1 MNNKEIVHGT
11 IPSLTVNCS
20 LFIVTGDNMLENLIN
35 QIESYNPNADIAV
48 VAKAYNYAEMA
59 HSNAQTR
66 FSGERYFVH
75 PYHVALILADLHVDV
90 QTIAAGLLH
99 DVVEDTGIT
108 DDDIK
113 REFGVEIANMVDG
126 VTKLSKVKYR
136 NKEERQAES
145 LRKMIIAMSKDI
157 RVVIIKLADRLH
169 NIRTLEYMPKEKQYQ
184 KAMETIEI
192 YAPIANRLGM
202 ASIKWEL
209 EDLSLKYI
217 DPDGYEDL
225 VKKVQEKSE
234 KRKDYI
240 DHIISVMYE
249 KLDESN
255 IPADIKGRPKS
266 LYSIYKKMYFKHKT
280 FEQIYDLIAVR
291 LIVDS
296 IKDCYGALGTVHTLW
311 KPIPGRFKDYIAMP
325 KPNMYQSL
333 HTTVIGPQGEPF
345 EIQIRTLD
353 MHRTA
358 EYGIAAHWKY
368 KEGIDEQSHYEEKLN
383 WLRQMLEW
391 QQETND
397 PQEFME
403 SLKIDLYADEVFV
416 FTPKGEVVNLPTG
429 STPIDFAYRVHSAV
443 GNKCVGAK
451 VNGRIVPIDTKLRTG
466 DQVEVLT
473 SQQSNGPS
481 RDWLKIAASSQAK
494 SKIRKFFKERDKEF
508 NVEKGKELVE
518 REIKKQGFLV
528 SDLLKDDWVKTVAE
542 KYSLYTASNL
552 YAAVGNGGITENQI
566 VNRLKLIY
574 LEKNKDKIELE
585 KIESLE
591 KNVTNKAPS
600 SIEKHASGVIIKGID
615 NVKIRFSKCCS
626 PVPGDAIVG
635 YITRGR
641 GVSVHRADCTNI
653 HDLNG
658 SEDQRFIEVEW
669 DTGKKAKFV
678 SELQIKALDRPK
690 FLQDLTNLYSEAKL
704 NAVSLNLRVNKER
717 IAIVDIG
724 FEIQETKQIEDLM
737 KKIKKLDGVLEVYR
751 NKK

>member
-1 MNNKEIVHGT
+1 
-11 IPSLTVNCS
+11 
-20 LFIVTGDNMLENLIN
+20 MLENLIN

-48 VAKAYNYAEMA
+48 VVKAYNYAEMA
-59 HSNAQTR
+59 HSSAQTR
-66 FSGERYFVH
+66 LSGERYFVH
-75 PYHVALILADLHVDV
+75 PYQVAQILADLHVDV

-108 DDDIK
+108 YDEIK
-113 REFGVEIANMVDG
+113 REFGEEIANMVDG

-169 NIRTLEYMPKEKQYQ
+169 NIRTLEYMPEAKQYQ

-217 DPDGYEDL
+217 DPEGYADL
-225 VKKVQEKSE
+225 VQKVQEKSE
-234 KRKDYI
+234 KRKRYI
-240 DHIISVMYE
+240 SQIISTMTE
-249 KLDESN
+249 KLDDAGIQS
-255 IPADIKGRPKS
+255 DIKGRPKS
-266 LYSIYKKMYFKHKT
+266 LYSIYKKMYFKNKS

-291 LIVDS
+291 IIVDS

-333 HTTVIGPQGEPF
+333 HTTVIGPDGEPF

-368 KEGIDEQSHYEEKLN
+368 KEGIDAQTNYEEKLN

-416 FTPKGEVVNLPTG
+416 FTPKGEVVNLPTN

-466 DQVEVLT
+466 DQVEILT
-473 SQQSNGPS
+473 SQSSAGPS
-481 RDWLKIAASSQAK
+481 RDWLKIATSSQAK
-494 SKIRKFFKERDKEF
+494 SKIRKFFKERDKDF

-518 REIKKQGFLV
+518 REIKKQGFQV
-528 SDLLKDDWVKTVAE
+528 ADLLKDDWIKSVAD
-542 KYSLYTASNL
+542 KYSMFTASNL

-566 VNRLKLIY
+566 VNRLKALY

-585 KIESLE
+585 KIEALE
-591 KNVTNKAPS
+591 KNAAMASRLPAKM
-600 SIEKHASGVIIKGID
+600 EKHASGVIIKGVD
-615 NVKIRFSKCCS
+615 NIKIKFSKCCN

-641 GVSVHRADCTNI
+641 GVSIHRADCTNI
-653 HDLNG
+653 HDLND
-658 SEDQRFIEVEW
+658 SEDQRFLEVEW
-669 DTGKKAKFV
+669 DAGKKATFI
-678 SELQIKALDRPK
+678 SEIQIKALDRPK
-690 FLQDLTNLYSEAKL
+690 FLQDLTNLYTESKV
-704 NAVSLNLRVNKER
+704 NAVSLNLRVNKEK

-724 FEIQETKQIEDLM
+724 FEINETKQIEDLM
-737 KKIKKLDGVLEVYR
+737 KKIKRLDGVLEVYR

>member
-1 MNNKEIVHGT
+1 
-11 IPSLTVNCS
+11 
-20 LFIVTGDNMLENLIN
+20 MLENIIN
-35 QIESYNPNADIAV
+35 QIESYNPNADVSV

-66 FSGERYFVH
+66 FSGERYFIH
-75 PYHVALILADLHVDV
+75 PYNVALILADLHVDV

-108 DDDIK
+108 YDDIK
-113 REFGVEIANMVDG
+113 REFGEEIANMVDG

-192 YAPIANRLGM
+192 YAPIANRLGI

-217 DPDGYEDL
+217 DSEGYEDL
-225 VKKVQEKSE
+225 LEKVQQKSE
-234 KRKDYI
+234 QRKDYI
-240 DHIISVMYE
+240 SRIISVMH
-249 KLDESN
+249 
-255 IPADIKGRPKS
+255 
-266 LYSIYKKMYFKHKT
+266 YSIYKKMYFKNRA

-291 LIVDS
+291 IIVDS
-296 IKDCYGALGTVHTLW
+296 IKDCYGALGTMHTLW

-333 HTTVIGPQGEPF
+333 HTTVIGPAGEPF

-368 KEGIDEQSHYEEKLN
+368 KEGIDEQTNYEEKLN

-397 PQEFME
+397 PAEFME
-403 SLKIDLYADEVFV
+403 TLKIDLYADEVFV
-416 FTPKGEVVNLPTG
+416 FTPKGEVVNIPTG

-451 VNGRIVPIDTKLRTG
+451 VNGRIVPIDTKLKTG
-466 DQVEVLT
+466 DQIEILT
-473 SQQSNGPS
+473 SQSSAGPS
-481 RDWLKIAASSQAK
+481 RDWLKIASSSQAK
-494 SKIRKFFKERDKEF
+494 SKIRKFFKERDKDF

-518 REIKKQGFLV
+518 REVKKQGYQV
-528 SDLLKDDWVKTVAE
+528 SDLLKDDWLKFVAD
-542 KYSLYTASNL
+542 KYSMFTANNL

-566 VNRLKLIY
+566 VNRLKLLY
-574 LEKNKDKIELE
+574 MEKNKDKIELE
-585 KIESLE
+585 KIENLE
-591 KNVTNKAPS
+591 KNSSLMKSPS
-600 SIEKHASGVIIKGID
+600 RIEKHASGVIIKGID
-615 NVKIRFSKCCS
+615 NIKVRFSKCCS

-653 HDLNG
+653 HDLTD

-669 DTGKKAKFV
+669 DYGKQATFV
-678 SELQIKALDRPK
+678 SELQIKALDRPRL
-690 FLQDLTNLYSEAKL
+690 LQDLTALYAEAKL
-704 NAVSLNLRVNKER
+704 NAVSLNLRITKDKV
-717 IAIVDIG
+717 AIVDIG
-724 FEIQETKQIEDLM
+724 FEINETKQIEDLM

>member
-1 MNNKEIVHGT
+1 
-11 IPSLTVNCS
+11 
-20 LFIVTGDNMLENLIN
+20 MLGNIIN
-35 QIESYNPNADIAV
+35 QIESYNPNADLDIV
-48 VAKAYNYAEMA
+48 VKAYNFSEMA

-66 FSGERYFVH
+66 FSGERYFTH
-75 PYHVALILADLHVDV
+75 PYNVALILADLHMDV
-90 QTIAAGLLH
+90 QTICAGLLH

-108 DDDIK
+108 VDDIK
-113 REFGVEIANMVDG
+113 KEFGVEIANMVDG

-145 LRKMIIAMSKDI
+145 LRKMIVAMSKDI

-169 NIRTLEYMPKEKQYQ
+169 NIRTLQYMPKEKQYQ

-192 YAPIANRLGM
+192 YAPIANRLGI

-217 DPDGYEDL
+217 DPEGYEDL
-225 VKKVQEKSE
+225 LKKVQEKSE

-240 DHIISVMYE
+240 SHIIEVISK
-249 KLDESN
+249 KLQESGME
-255 IPADIKGRPKS
+255 ADIKGRPKS
-266 LYSIYKKMYFKHKT
+266 LYSIYKKMYYKNRL

-291 LIVDS
+291 IIVES
-296 IKDCYGALGTVHTLW
+296 IKDCYGALGIVHTLW
-311 KPIPGRFKDYIAMP
+311 KPVPGRFKDYIAMP

-333 HTTVIGPQGEPF
+333 HTTVIGPEGEPF
-345 EIQIRTLD
+345 EIQIRTLE

-368 KEGIDEQSHYEEKLN
+368 KEGIDDKTKYEEKLN

-403 SLKIDLYADEVFV
+403 ALKIDLYTDEVFV
-416 FTPKGEVVNLPTG
+416 FTPKGEVINLPTG
-429 STPIDFAYRVHSAV
+429 STPIDFAYRVHTAV

-451 VNGRIVPIDTKLRTG
+451 VNGRIVPLDAKLKTG
-466 DQVEVLT
+466 DQVEILT
-473 SQQSNGPS
+473 SQSSVGPS

-494 SKIRKFFKERDKEF
+494 SKIRKFFKDRDKDF
-508 NVEKGKELVE
+508 NFEKGKELVE
-518 REIKKQGFLV
+518 REIKKQGYQV
-528 SDLLKDDWVKTVAE
+528 ADLLKDDWIKTVAD
-542 KYSLYTASNL
+542 KYNMSAASNL
-552 YAAVGNGGITENQI
+552 FAAVGSGGITESQI

-574 LEKNKDKIELE
+574 LEKNKDKLELE
-585 KIESLE
+585 RIENLE
-591 KNVTNKAPS
+591 KSLAKSPQR
-600 SIEKHASGVIIKGID
+600 EKHTSGVIIKGID
-615 NVKIRFSKCCS
+615 NIKVRFSKCCN

-641 GVSVHRADCTNI
+641 GVSIHRADCTNI
-653 HDLNG
+653 HDL
-658 SEDQRFIEVEW
+658 SDSDDQRFIEVQW
-669 DTGKKAKFV
+669 DNKEKATFI

-690 FLQDLTNLYSEAKL
+690 LLQDITSLYVDAKL
-704 NAVSLNLRVNKER
+704 NAVSLNLRINKEKV
-717 IAIVDIG
+717 AIVDIG
-724 FEIQETKQIEDLM
+724 FEINDIKQIEDLI
-737 KKIKKLDGVLEVYR
+737 KKMKKLDGVLEVYR

>member
-1 MNNKEIVHGT
+1 
-11 IPSLTVNCS
+11 
-20 LFIVTGDNMLENLIN
+20 MLGNIIN
-35 QIESYNPNADIAV
+35 QIESYNPNADVSV
-48 VAKAYNYAEMA
+48 VVKAYNYAEMA

-75 PYHVALILADLHVDV
+75 PYNVALILADLHVDV

-108 DDDIK
+108 YNDIK
-113 REFGVEIANMVDG
+113 KEFGEEIANMVDG

-145 LRKMIIAMSKDI
+145 LRKMIVAMSKDI

-169 NIRTLEYMPKEKQYQ
+169 NIRTLEYMPAEKRYQ

-192 YAPIANRLGM
+192 YAPIANRLGI

-217 DPDGYEDL
+217 DPEGYSDL
-225 VKKVQEKSE
+225 LKKVQEKSE

-240 DHIISVMYE
+240 SHIIDVIQS
-249 KLDESN
+249 KLKDSSME
-255 IPADIKGRPKS
+255 ADIKGRPKS
-266 LYSIYKKMYFKHKT
+266 LYSIYKKMYHKNRA
-280 FEQIYDLIAVR
+280 FEQIYDLIAIR
-291 LIVDS
+291 IIVDS
-296 IKDCYGALGTVHTLW
+296 IKDCYGALGIVHTLW
-311 KPIPGRFKDYIAMP
+311 KPVPGRFKDYIAMP

-333 HTTVIGPQGEPF
+333 HTTVIGPEGEPF
-345 EIQIRTLD
+345 EIQIRTLE

-368 KEGIDEQSHYEEKLN
+368 KEGIDDTTKYEEKLN

-391 QQETND
+391 QQDTND

-403 SLKIDLYADEVFV
+403 ALKIDLYTDEVFV
-416 FTPKGEVVNLPTG
+416 FTPKGEVVNLPAG

-451 VNGRIVPIDTKLRTG
+451 VNSRMVPIDTKLKTG
-466 DQVEVLT
+466 DQVEIIT
-473 SQQSNGPS
+473 SQSSTGPS

-494 SKIRKFFKERDKEF
+494 SKIRKFFKEKDKDF
-508 NVEKGKELVE
+508 NVEKGKELIE
-518 REIKKQGFLV
+518 REIKKQGYPV
-528 SDLLKDDWVKTVAE
+528 ADLLKDEWIKIVADKYNMFTV
-542 KYSLYTASNL
+542 SNL

-574 LEKNKDKIELE
+574 LEKNKDKLELE
-585 KIESLE
+585 KIETLE
-591 KNVTNKAPS
+591 KNIQKTPQRM
-600 SIEKHASGVIIKGID
+600 EKHASGVIIKGID
-615 NVKIRFSKCCS
+615 NVKVRFSKCCN

-653 HDLNG
+653 HDLSD
-658 SEDQRFIEVEW
+658 SEDQRFIDVEW
-669 DTGKKAKFV
+669 DYKEKATFL

-690 FLQDLTNLYSEAKL
+690 LLQDLTALYAEAKL
-704 NAVSLNLRVNKER
+704 NAVSLNLRINKDR
-717 IAIVDIG
+717 VAIVDIG
-724 FEIQETKQIEDLM
+724 FEINETKQIEDLI
-737 KKIKKLDGVLEVYR
+737 KKIKRLDGVLEVYR

>member
-1 MNNKEIVHGT
+1 
-11 IPSLTVNCS
+11 
-20 LFIVTGDNMLENLIN
+20 MLGNIIN
-35 QIESYNPNADIAV
+35 QIESYNPNADLSV
-48 VAKAYNYAEMA
+48 VVKAYNFAEMA

-75 PYHVALILADLHVDV
+75 PYNVALILADLHVDV

-108 DDDIK
+108 YNEIK
-113 REFGVEIANMVDG
+113 REFGDEIANMVDG

-145 LRKMIIAMSKDI
+145 LRKMIVAMSKDI

-169 NIRTLEYMPKEKQYQ
+169 NIRTLQYMPVEKQYQ

-192 YAPIANRLGM
+192 YAPIANRLGI

-217 DPDGYEDL
+217 DPEGYEDL
-225 VKKVQEKSE
+225 LKKVQEKSE

-240 DHIISVMYE
+240 SHIIDVIQD
-249 KLDESN
+249 KLKESGM
-255 IPADIKGRPKS
+255 IADIKGRPKS
-266 LYSIYKKMYFKHKT
+266 LYSIYKKMYHKNRS

-291 LIVDS
+291 IIVDN
-296 IKDCYGALGTVHTLW
+296 IKDCYGVLGIVHTLW
-311 KPIPGRFKDYIAMP
+311 KPVPGRFKDYIAMP

-333 HTTVIGPQGEPF
+333 HTTVIGPEGEPF
-345 EIQIRTLD
+345 EIQIRTLE

-368 KEGIDEQSHYEEKLN
+368 KEGIDESTNYEEKLN

-391 QQETND
+391 QKDTND

-403 SLKIDLYADEVFV
+403 ALKIDLYTDEVFV
-416 FTPKGEVVNLPTG
+416 FTPKGEVINLPTG

-443 GNKCVGAK
+443 GNRCVGAK
-451 VNGRIVPIDTKLRTG
+451 VNGRIVPIDTKLKTG
-466 DQVEVLT
+466 DQVEILT
-473 SQQSNGPS
+473 SQSSAGPS

-494 SKIRKFFKERDKEF
+494 SKIRKFFKEKDKEF

-518 REIKKQGFLV
+518 REIKKQGYQV
-528 SDLLKDDWVKTVAE
+528 ADLLKDDWVKIVADKYNMFTV
-542 KYSLYTASNL
+542 SNL

-585 KIESLE
+585 KIENLE
-591 KNVTNKAPS
+591 KSLGPKTPQR
-600 SIEKHASGVIIKGID
+600 IEKHASGVIIKGID
-615 NVKIRFSKCCS
+615 NVKVRFSKCCN

-653 HDLNG
+653 HDLSD
-658 SEDQRFIEVEW
+658 SEDQRFIDVQW
-669 DTGKKAKFV
+669 DYKEKATFL

-690 FLQDLTNLYSEAKL
+690 LLQDLTSLYAEAKL
-704 NAVSLNLRVNKER
+704 NAVSLNLRINKER

-724 FEIQETKQIEDLM
+724 FEINETKQIEDLI
-737 KKIKKLDGVLEVYR
+737 KRIKKLDGVLEVYR

>member
-1 MNNKEIVHGT
+1 MDV
-11 IPSLTVNCS
+11 IPNMEK
-20 LFIVTGDNMLENLIN
+20 IMLENIIN
-35 QIESYNPNADIAV
+35 QIESYNPNADISI

-66 FSGERYFVH
+66 YSGERYFIH
-75 PYHVALILADLHVDV
+75 PYNVALILADLHVDV

-108 DDDIK
+108 YDDIK
-113 REFGVEIANMVDG
+113 REFGEEIANMVDG

-169 NIRTLEYMPKEKQYQ
+169 NIRTLEYMPEEKRYQ
-184 KAMETIEI
+184 KAIETIEI
-192 YAPIANRLGM
+192 YAPIANRLGI

-217 DPDGYEDL
+217 DYEGYEDL
-225 VKKVQEKSE
+225 LKKVQEKSE

-240 DHIISVMYE
+240 SHIISTITE
-249 KLDESN
+249 KLDEAG
-255 IPADIKGRPKS
+255 IHGDIKGRPKS
-266 LYSIYKKMYFKHKT
+266 LYSIYKKMYFKNKS

-291 LIVDS
+291 IIVDS

-311 KPIPGRFKDYIAMP
+311 KPVPGRFKDYIAMP

-333 HTTVIGPQGEPF
+333 HTTVIGPAGEPF

-368 KEGIDEQSHYEEKLN
+368 KEGIDEQDNYEEKLN

-403 SLKIDLYADEVFV
+403 SLRIDLYADEVFV

-451 VNGRIVPIDTKLRTG
+451 VNGRIVPIDTKLKTG

-473 SQQSNGPS
+473 SQSSVGPS

-494 SKIRKFFKERDKEF
+494 SKIRKFFKEKDKDF

-518 REIKKQGFLV
+518 REIKKQGFQV
-528 SDLLKDDWVKTVAE
+528 SDLLKEDWLKFVAE
-542 KYSLYTASNL
+542 KYNMNSSSNL
-552 YAAVGNGGITENQI
+552 YAAVGNGGVTENQI
-566 VNRLKLIY
+566 VNRLKVLY

-585 KIESLE
+585 RIENLE
-591 KNVTNKAPS
+591 KNSSLFNKPS
-600 SIEKHASGVIIKGID
+600 KTEKHASGVIIKGID
-615 NVKIRFSKCCS
+615 NVKVRFSKCCN

-641 GVSVHRADCTNI
+641 GVSIHRADCTNI
-653 HDLNG
+653 HDLND

-669 DTGKKAKFV
+669 DKGEKATFV
-678 SELQIKALDRPK
+678 SELQIKALDRPRL
-690 FLQDLTNLYSEAKL
+690 LQDITNLYSDAKL
-704 NAVSLNLRVNKER
+704 NAVSLNLRINKEK

-724 FEIQETKQIEDLM
+724 FEINETKQIEDLIR
-737 KKIKKLDGVLEVYR
+737 KIKRLEGVLEVYR

>member
-1 MNNKEIVHGT
+1 
-11 IPSLTVNCS
+11 
-20 LFIVTGDNMLENLIN
+20 MLGNIIN
-35 QIESYNPNADIAV
+35 QIESYNPNADLSV
-48 VAKAYNYAEMA
+48 VVKAYNYAEMA
-59 HSNAQTR
+59 HSSAQTR

-75 PYHVALILADLHVDV
+75 PYNVALILADLHVDV

-99 DVVEDTGIT
+99 DVVEDTGISYNE
-108 DDDIK
+108 IK
-113 REFGVEIANMVDG
+113 KEFGEEIANMVDG

-145 LRKMIIAMSKDI
+145 LRKMIVAMSKDI

-169 NIRTLEYMPKEKQYQ
+169 NIRTLEYMPHEKQYQ

-217 DPDGYEDL
+217 DPEGYEDL
-225 VKKVQEKSE
+225 LKKVQEKSE

-240 DHIISVMYE
+240 SHIIDVIQE
-249 KLDESN
+249 KLKESGME
-255 IPADIKGRPKS
+255 ADIKGRPKS
-266 LYSIYKKMYFKHKT
+266 LYSIYKKMYHKNRS
-280 FEQIYDLIAVR
+280 FEQIYDMIAVR
-291 LIVDS
+291 IIVDS
-296 IKDCYGALGTVHTLW
+296 IKDCYGSLGIVHTLW
-311 KPIPGRFKDYIAMP
+311 KPVPGRFKDYIAMP

-333 HTTVIGPQGEPF
+333 HTTVIGPAGEPF
-345 EIQIRTLD
+345 EIQIRTLE

-368 KEGIDEQSHYEEKLN
+368 KEGIDESDHYEEKLN

-391 QQETND
+391 QQDTND

-403 SLKIDLYADEVFV
+403 ALKIDLYSDEVFV

-451 VNGRIVPIDTKLRTG
+451 VNGRIVPIDTKLKTG
-466 DQVEVLT
+466 DQVEILT
-473 SQQSNGPS
+473 SQSSAGPS

-494 SKIRKFFKERDKEF
+494 SKIRKFFKEKDKDF
-508 NVEKGKELVE
+508 NVDKGKELIE
-518 REIKKQGFLV
+518 REIKKQGYQVADF
-528 SDLLKDDWVKTVAE
+528 LKDDWIKTVAD
-542 KYSLYTASNL
+542 KYNMFTVSNL

-566 VNRLKLIY
+566 FNRLKLIY
-574 LEKNKDKIELE
+574 LDKNKDKLELD

-591 KNVTNKAPS
+591 KNIAKTPQKTD
-600 SIEKHASGVIIKGID
+600 KHASGVIIKGID
-615 NVKIRFSKCCS
+615 NIKVRFSKCCN

-653 HDLNG
+653 HDLSD
-658 SEDQRFIEVEW
+658 SEDQRFIDVQW
-669 DTGKKAKFV
+669 DNKEKATFL

-690 FLQDLTNLYSEAKL
+690 LLQDLTSLYAEAKL
-704 NAVSLNLRVNKER
+704 NAVSLNLRINKER

-724 FEIQETKQIEDLM
+724 FEINETKQIEDLI

>member
-1 MNNKEIVHGT
+1 MAIGE
-11 IPSLTVNCS
+11 
-20 LFIVTGDNMLENLIN
+20 DMLENLISK
-35 QIESYNPNADIAV
+35 IESYNPNADIGI

-59 HSNAQTR
+59 HSNAQRR

-75 PYHVALILADLHVDV
+75 PYNVALILADLHVDV

-99 DVVEDTGIT
+99 DVVEDTEIT
-108 DDDIK
+108 NDDIK
-113 REFGVEIANMVDG
+113 REFGEEIASMVDG
-126 VTKLSKVKYR
+126 VTKLSMVKYR

-169 NIRTLEYMPKEKQYQ
+169 NIRTLQYMPKEKQYQ

-192 YAPIANRLGM
+192 YAPIANRLGI

-209 EDLSLKYI
+209 EDLSLKYV
-217 DPDGYEDL
+217 DPEGYEDL
-225 VKKVQEKSE
+225 VKKVKEKSE
-234 KRKDYI
+234 KRKEYI
-240 DHIISVMYE
+240 SHIISIISE
-249 KLDESN
+249 KLGDAGIHAE
-255 IPADIKGRPKS
+255 IKGRPKS

-291 LIVDS
+291 IIVDS

-311 KPIPGRFKDYIAMP
+311 KPVPGRFKDYIAMP

-333 HTTVIGPQGEPF
+333 HTTVIGPDGEPF
-345 EIQIRTLD
+345 EIQIRTLE

-368 KEGIDEQSHYEEKLN
+368 KEGIDGETNYEEKLN

-397 PQEFME
+397 PVEFME
-403 SLKIDLYADEVFV
+403 TLKIDLYADEVFV

-443 GNKCVGAK
+443 GNRCVGAK
-451 VNGRIVPIDTKLRTG
+451 VNGRIVPLDTKLKTG
-466 DQVEVLT
+466 DQVEILT
-473 SQQSNGPS
+473 SPLSVGPS
-481 RDWLKIAASSQAK
+481 RDWLKIAASSQARA
-494 SKIRKFFKERDKEF
+494 KIRKFFKEKDKDF

-518 REIKKQGFLV
+518 REIKKQGFPV
-528 SDLLKDDWVKTVAE
+528 TDLLKDDWVKFVAE
-542 KYSLYTASNL
+542 KYNMNTADNL
-552 YAAVGNGGITENQI
+552 YAAVGNGGITENQ
-566 VNRLKLIY
+566 VVSRLKLLY
-574 LEKNKDKIELE
+574 LEKNKGRIELE
-585 KIESLE
+585 KIENLE
-591 KNVTNKAPS
+591 KNTGLFKAPS
-600 SIEKHASGVIIKGID
+600 KSEKHASGVIIKGID
-615 NVKIRFSKCCS
+615 NVKVRFSKCCN

-641 GVSVHRADCTNI
+641 GVSIHRADCTNI
-653 HDLNG
+653 HDLND
-658 SEDQRFIEVEW
+658 SEDERIIEVEW
-669 DTGKKAKFV
+669 DKEKEATFI
-678 SELQIKALDRPK
+678 SELQIKALDRPG
-690 FLQDLTNLYSEAKL
+690 LLHELTNLYTDAKL
-704 NAVSLNLRVNKER
+704 NAVSLNLRVNKEKV
-717 IAIVDIG
+717 AIVDIG
-724 FEIQETKQIEDLM
+724 FEIKETKQIEDLM

>member
-1 MNNKEIVHGT
+1 
-11 IPSLTVNCS
+11 
-20 LFIVTGDNMLENLIN
+20 MLGNIIN
-35 QIESYNPNADIAV
+35 QIESYNPNADLSV
-48 VAKAYNYAEMA
+48 VVKAYNYAEMA
-59 HSNAQTR
+59 HSSAQTR

-75 PYHVALILADLHVDV
+75 PYNVALILADLHVDV

-99 DVVEDTGIT
+99 DVVEDTGVSYNE
-108 DDDIK
+108 IK
-113 REFGVEIANMVDG
+113 KEFGEEIANMVDG

-145 LRKMIIAMSKDI
+145 LRKMIVAMSKDI

-169 NIRTLEYMPKEKQYQ
+169 NIRTLEYMPHEKQYQ

-217 DPDGYEDL
+217 DPEGYEDL
-225 VKKVQEKSE
+225 LKKVQEKSE

-240 DHIISVMYE
+240 SHIIDIIQE
-249 KLDESN
+249 KLKESGME
-255 IPADIKGRPKS
+255 ADIKGRPKS
-266 LYSIYKKMYFKHKT
+266 LYSIYKKMYHKNRS
-280 FEQIYDLIAVR
+280 FEQIYDMIAVR
-291 LIVDS
+291 IIVDS
-296 IKDCYGALGTVHTLW
+296 IKDCYGSLGIVHTLW
-311 KPIPGRFKDYIAMP
+311 KPVPGRFKDYIAMP

-333 HTTVIGPQGEPF
+333 HTTVIGPAGEPF
-345 EIQIRTLD
+345 EIQIRTLE

-368 KEGIDEQSHYEEKLN
+368 KEGIDESTNYEEKLN

-391 QQETND
+391 QQDTND

-403 SLKIDLYADEVFV
+403 ALKIDLYTDEVFV

-451 VNGRIVPIDTKLRTG
+451 VNGRIVPIDTKLKTG
-466 DQVEVLT
+466 DQVEILT
-473 SQQSNGPS
+473 SQSSLGPS

-494 SKIRKFFKERDKEF
+494 SKIRKFFKEKDKDF

-518 REIKKQGFLV
+518 REIKKQGYQV
-528 SDLLKDDWVKTVAE
+528 ADLLKDDWIKTVAD
-542 KYSLYTASNL
+542 KYNMFTVSNL

-585 KIESLE
+585 KIENLE
-591 KNVTNKAPS
+591 KNIAKTPQRT
-600 SIEKHASGVIIKGID
+600 EKNASGVIIKGID
-615 NVKIRFSKCCS
+615 NIKVRFSKCCN

-653 HDLNG
+653 HDLSD
-658 SEDQRFIEVEW
+658 SEDQRFIDVQW
-669 DTGKKAKFV
+669 DYKEKATFL

-690 FLQDLTNLYSEAKL
+690 LLQDLTSLYAEAKL
-704 NAVSLNLRVNKER
+704 NAVSLNLRINKEK

-724 FEIQETKQIEDLM
+724 FEINETKQIEDLI

>member
-1 MNNKEIVHGT
+1 
-11 IPSLTVNCS
+11 
-20 LFIVTGDNMLENLIN
+20 MLENLIN

-48 VAKAYNYAEMA
+48 VVKAYNYAEMA
-59 HSNAQTR
+59 HSSAQTR
-66 FSGERYFVH
+66 LSGERYFVH
-75 PYHVALILADLHVDV
+75 PYQVAQILADLHVDV

-108 DDDIK
+108 YDEIK
-113 REFGVEIANMVDG
+113 REFGEEIANMVDG

-169 NIRTLEYMPKEKQYQ
+169 NIRTLEYMPEAKQYQ

-217 DPDGYEDL
+217 DPEGYADL
-225 VKKVQEKSE
+225 VQKVQEKSE
-234 KRKDYI
+234 KRKRYI
-240 DHIISVMYE
+240 SQIISTMTE
-249 KLDESN
+249 KLDDAGIQS
-255 IPADIKGRPKS
+255 DIKGRPKS
-266 LYSIYKKMYFKHKT
+266 LYSIYKKMYFKNKS

-291 LIVDS
+291 IIVDS

-333 HTTVIGPQGEPF
+333 HTTVIGPDGEPF

-368 KEGIDEQSHYEEKLN
+368 KEGIDAQTNYEEKLN

-416 FTPKGEVVNLPTG
+416 FTPKGEVVNLPTN

-466 DQVEVLT
+466 DQVEILT
-473 SQQSNGPS
+473 SQSSAGPS
-481 RDWLKIAASSQAK
+481 RDWLKIATSSQAK
-494 SKIRKFFKERDKEF
+494 SKIRKFFKERDKDF

-518 REIKKQGFLV
+518 REIKKQGFQV
-528 SDLLKDDWVKTVAE
+528 ADLLKDDWIKSVAD
-542 KYSLYTASNL
+542 KYSMFTASNL

-566 VNRLKLIY
+566 VNRLKALY

-585 KIESLE
+585 KIEALE
-591 KNVTNKAPS
+591 KNSAMASRLPAKM
-600 SIEKHASGVIIKGID
+600 EKHASGVIIKGVD
-615 NVKIRFSKCCS
+615 NIKIKFSKCCN

-641 GVSVHRADCTNI
+641 GVSIHRADCTNI
-653 HDLNG
+653 HDLND
-658 SEDQRFIEVEW
+658 SEDQRFLEVEW
-669 DTGKKAKFV
+669 DAGKKATFI
-678 SELQIKALDRPK
+678 SEIQIKALDRPK
-690 FLQDLTNLYSEAKL
+690 FLQDLTNLYTESKV
-704 NAVSLNLRVNKER
+704 NAVSLNLRVNKEK

-724 FEIQETKQIEDLM
+724 FEINETKQIEDLM
-737 KKIKKLDGVLEVYR
+737 KKIKRLDGVLEVYR

>member
-1 MNNKEIVHGT
+1 
-11 IPSLTVNCS
+11 
-20 LFIVTGDNMLENLIN
+20 MLGNIIN
-35 QIESYNPNADIAV
+35 QIESYNPNADLGV
-48 VAKAYNYAEMA
+48 VVKAYNYAEMA
-59 HSNAQTR
+59 HSSAQTR

-75 PYHVALILADLHVDV
+75 PYNVALILADLHVDV

-99 DVVEDTGIT
+99 DVVEDTGISYNE
-108 DDDIK
+108 IK
-113 REFGVEIANMVDG
+113 KEFGEEIANMVDG

-145 LRKMIIAMSKDI
+145 LRKMIVAMSKDI

-169 NIRTLEYMPKEKQYQ
+169 NIRTLEYMPQEKQYQ
-184 KAMETIEI
+184 KAIETIEI

-209 EDLSLKYI
+209 EDLSLKYM
-217 DPDGYEDL
+217 DPEGYEDL
-225 VKKVQEKSE
+225 LKKVQEKSE

-240 DHIISVMYE
+240 SHIIDVIQE
-249 KLDESN
+249 KLKESGME
-255 IPADIKGRPKS
+255 ADIKGRPKS
-266 LYSIYKKMYFKHKT
+266 LYSIYKKMYHKNRS
-280 FEQIYDLIAVR
+280 FEQIYDMIAVR
-291 LIVDS
+291 IIVDS
-296 IKDCYGALGTVHTLW
+296 IKDCYGSLGIVHTLW
-311 KPIPGRFKDYIAMP
+311 KPVPGRFKDYIAMP

-333 HTTVIGPQGEPF
+333 HTTVIGPAGEPF
-345 EIQIRTLD
+345 EIQIRTLE

-368 KEGIDEQSHYEEKLN
+368 KEGVDESDHYEEKLN

-391 QQETND
+391 QQDTND

-403 SLKIDLYADEVFV
+403 ALKIDLYSDEVFV

-451 VNGRIVPIDTKLRTG
+451 VNGRIVPIDTKLKTG
-466 DQVEVLT
+466 DQVEILT
-473 SQQSNGPS
+473 SQSSAGPS
-481 RDWLKIAASSQAK
+481 RDWLKIATSSQAK
-494 SKIRKFFKERDKEF
+494 SKIRKFFKEKDKDF
-508 NVEKGKELVE
+508 NVDKGKELVE
-518 REIKKQGFLV
+518 REIKKQGYQV
-528 SDLLKDDWVKTVAE
+528 TDLLKDDWIKVVADKYNMFTV
-542 KYSLYTASNL
+542 SNL

-574 LEKNKDKIELE
+574 LEKNKDKIEIE
-585 KIESLE
+585 KIETLE
-591 KNVTNKAPS
+591 KNLAKTTQRTD
-600 SIEKHASGVIIKGID
+600 KHASGVIIKGID
-615 NVKIRFSKCCS
+615 NIKVRFSKCCN

-653 HDLNG
+653 HDLSD
-658 SEDQRFIEVEW
+658 SEDQRFIDVHW
-669 DTGKKAKFV
+669 DYKEKATFL

-690 FLQDLTNLYSEAKL
+690 LLQDLTGLYAEAKL
-704 NAVSLNLRVNKER
+704 NAVSLNLRINKER

-724 FEIQETKQIEDLM
+724 FEINETKQIEDLI

>member
-1 MNNKEIVHGT
+1 
-11 IPSLTVNCS
+11 
-20 LFIVTGDNMLENLIN
+20 MLENIIN
-35 QIESYNPNADIAV
+35 QIESYNPNADLGV
-48 VAKAYNYAEMA
+48 VVKAYNYAEMA

-66 FSGERYFVH
+66 FSGERYFIH
-75 PYHVALILADLHVDV
+75 PYNVALILADLHVDV

-108 DDDIK
+108 YENIK
-113 REFGVEIANMVDG
+113 KEFGEEIADMVDG

-169 NIRTLEYMPKEKQYQ
+169 NIRTLEYMPKEKQNQ
-184 KAMETIEI
+184 KAIETIEI
-192 YAPIANRLGM
+192 YAPIANRLGI

-217 DPDGYEDL
+217 DPEGYEDL
-225 VKKVQEKSE
+225 LEKVQDKSE
-234 KRKDYI
+234 KRKNYNFN
-240 DHIISVMYE
+240 IISLMKE
-249 KLDESN
+249 KLDESG
-255 IPADIKGRPKS
+255 IEADIKGRPKS
-266 LYSIYKKMYFKHKT
+266 LYSIYKKMYFKNRS

-291 LIVDS
+291 IIVDS
-296 IKDCYGALGTVHTLW
+296 IKDCYGALGIVHTLW

-333 HTTVIGPQGEPF
+333 HTTVIGPDGEPF

-368 KEGIDEQSHYEEKLN
+368 KEGIDEQTRYEEKLN

-403 SLKIDLYADEVFV
+403 ALKIDLYSDEVFV

-451 VNGRIVPIDTKLRTG
+451 VNGRIVPIDTKLKTG
-466 DQVEVLT
+466 DQIEVLT
-473 SQQSNGPS
+473 SQASQGPS
-481 RDWLKIAASSQAK
+481 RDWLKIATSSQAK
-494 SKIRKFFKERDKEF
+494 SKIRKFFKEKDKDF
-508 NVEKGKELVE
+508 NLEKGKELVE
-518 REIKKQGFLV
+518 REIKKQGYLV
-528 SDLLKDDWVKTVAE
+528 SDLLKDDWVKFVAE
-542 KYSLYTASNL
+542 KYSMFTANNL
-552 YAAVGNGGITENQI
+552 FAAVGNGGITENQI

-585 KIESLE
+585 KINDLE
-591 KNVTNKAPS
+591 KNTTIINKSPS
-600 SIEKHASGVIIKGID
+600 RMEKHDSGVVIKGID
-615 NVKIRFSKCCS
+615 NVKIRFSKCCN

-653 HDLNG
+653 HDLTD

-669 DTGKKAKFV
+669 DFGKQATFI
-678 SELQIKALDRPK
+678 SELQIKALDRPRL
-690 FLQDLTNLYSEAKL
+690 LQDLTALYAEAKL
-704 NAVSLNLRVNKER
+704 NAVSLNLRINKDK

-724 FEIQETKQIEDLM
+724 FEINETKQIEDL
-737 KKIKKLDGVLEVYR
+737 IKKVKKLSGVLEVYR

>member
-1 MNNKEIVHGT
+1 
-11 IPSLTVNCS
+11 
-20 LFIVTGDNMLENLIN
+20 MLGNIIS
-35 QIESYNPNADIAV
+35 QIESYNPNADLGI

-75 PYHVALILADLHVDV
+75 PYNVALILTDLHMDV
-90 QTIAAGLLH
+90 QTICAGLLH
-99 DVVEDTGIT
+99 DVVEDTGISFNE
-108 DDDIK
+108 IK
-113 REFGVEIANMVDG
+113 REFGEEIANMVDG

-169 NIRTLEYMPKEKQYQ
+169 NIRTLQYMPQEKQYQ

-192 YAPIANRLGM
+192 YAPIANRLGI

-217 DPDGYEDL
+217 DPEGYEDL
-225 VKKVQEKSE
+225 LKKVQEKSE
-234 KRKDYI
+234 KRKGYVS
-240 DHIISVMYE
+240 HIIDIINE
-249 KLDESN
+249 KLEESGME
-255 IPADIKGRPKS
+255 ADIKGRPKS
-266 LYSIYKKMYFKHKT
+266 LYSIYKKMYYKNRL
-280 FEQIYDLIAVR
+280 FEQIYDLIAIR
-291 LIVDS
+291 IIVDN
-296 IKDCYGALGTVHTLW
+296 IKDCYGALGIVHTLW
-311 KPIPGRFKDYIAMP
+311 KPVPGRFKDYIAMP

-333 HTTVIGPQGEPF
+333 HTTVIGPEGEPF
-345 EIQIRTLD
+345 EIQIRTLE

-368 KEGIDEQSHYEEKLN
+368 KEGIDEKTNYEEKLN

-403 SLKIDLYADEVFV
+403 ALKIDLYTDEVFV

-429 STPIDFAYRVHSAV
+429 STPIDFAYRVHTAV

-451 VNGRIVPIDTKLRTG
+451 VNGRMVPIDTKLKTG
-466 DQVEVLT
+466 DQVEILT
-473 SQQSNGPS
+473 SQSSAGPS

-494 SKIRKFFKERDKEF
+494 SKIRKFFKDRDKDF

-518 REIKKQGFLV
+518 REIKKQGYQIA
-528 SDLLKDDWVKTVAE
+528 DLLKDDWVKTVAE
-542 KYSLYTASNL
+542 KYNMSAVSNL
-552 YAAVGNGGITENQI
+552 YAAVGNGGITENQM

-574 LEKNKDKIELE
+574 LEKNKDKLELE
-585 KIESLE
+585 RIENLE
-591 KNVTNKAPS
+591 KSLAKSPQR
-600 SIEKHASGVIIKGID
+600 IEKHASGVIIKGID
-615 NVKIRFSKCCS
+615 NVKIRFSKCCN

-653 HDLNG
+653 HDL
-658 SEDQRFIEVEW
+658 SDSDDQRFIEVQW
-669 DTGKKAKFV
+669 DHKEKATFI

-690 FLQDLTNLYSEAKL
+690 LLQDITSLYVDAKL
-704 NAVSLNLRVNKER
+704 NAVSLNLRINKEK
-717 IAIVDIG
+717 IAIIDIG
-724 FEIQETKQIEDLM
+724 FEINETKQIEELI

>member
-1 MNNKEIVHGT
+1 
-11 IPSLTVNCS
+11 
-20 LFIVTGDNMLENLIN
+20 MLENIIN

-59 HSNAQTR
+59 HSNAQIR
-66 FSGERYFVH
+66 LSGERYFIH
-75 PYHVALILADLHVDV
+75 PYHVALILTDLHVDV

-108 DDDIK
+108 YEDIK
-113 REFGVEIANMVDG
+113 REFGLEIANMVDG

-169 NIRTLEYMPKEKQYQ
+169 NIRTLEYMPSEKQMQ

-225 VKKVQEKSE
+225 LKKVQEKSE

-240 DHIISVMYE
+240 SHIIAVMKE
-249 KLDESN
+249 KLSESL
-255 IPADIKGRPKS
+255 IQADIKGRPKS
-266 LYSIYKKMYFKHKT
+266 LYSIYKKMYYKNRA

-291 LIVDS
+291 IIVDS

-311 KPIPGRFKDYIAMP
+311 KPVPGRFKDYIAMP

-333 HTTVIGPQGEPF
+333 HTTVIGPDGEPF

-368 KEGIDEQSHYEEKLN
+368 KEGIDEQTNYEEKLN

-403 SLKIDLYADEVFV
+403 ALKIDLYSDEVFV

-451 VNGRIVPIDTKLRTG
+451 VNGRIVPIDTKLKTG
-466 DQVEVLT
+466 DQIVVLT
-473 SQQSNGPS
+473 SQSSVGPS
-481 RDWLKIAASSQAK
+481 RDWLKIVVSSDAK
-494 SKIRKFFKERDKEF
+494 SKIRKFFKERDKDF
-508 NVEKGKELVE
+508 NVEKGKEIVE
-518 REIKKQGFLV
+518 REIKKQGYMV
-528 SDLLKDDWVKTVAE
+528 SDLLKDDWVKVVAD
-542 KYSLYTASNL
+542 KYNMFNAANL
-552 YAAVGNGGITENQI
+552 FAAVGSGGITENQI
-566 VNRLKLIY
+566 VNRLKLLY

-585 KIESLE
+585 KIEILE
-591 KNVTNKAPS
+591 KNSNVNNHAPS
-600 SIEKHASGVIIKGID
+600 KIEKHASGVIIKGID
-615 NVKIRFSKCCS
+615 NIKIRFSKCCN

-653 HDLNG
+653 HDLTD

-669 DTGKKAKFV
+669 DYEEKTTFI

-690 FLQDLTNLYSEAKL
+690 LLQDLTALYADAKL
-704 NAVSLNLRVNKER
+704 NAVSLNLRINKEK

-724 FEIQETKQIEDLM
+724 FEINQTKQIEDLI
-737 KKIKKLDGVLEVYR
+737 KKIKKLSGVLEVYR